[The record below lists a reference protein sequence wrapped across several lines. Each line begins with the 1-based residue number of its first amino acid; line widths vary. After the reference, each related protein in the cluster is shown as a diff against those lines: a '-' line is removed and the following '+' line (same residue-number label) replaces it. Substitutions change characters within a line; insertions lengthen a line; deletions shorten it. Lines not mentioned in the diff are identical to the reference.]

1 MNENISFRRLGT
13 LIRSKGYSV
22 KEIAELC
29 GLVPTQLSAIINGR
43 VQPLTDVVAKL
54 CCNLK
59 CYPSEIVSF
68 DGITINDKYFT
79 DDKREKLPVEN
90 KGELTYSPFW
100 FFLSEYLEEVN
111 RGKDKKDWKDHNDL
125 FNQIEPPRRKRVSAE
140 FKEKM
145 KEANKKS
152 VLVRYGENYQ
162 PKRTNRTDYSK
173 GLPLTTRSKLRNDK
187 PLNLSVIYEIC
198 KFLGCSIDFVLGYK

>member
-22 KEIAELC
+22 KEIAGLC
-29 GLVPTQLSAIINGR
+29 DLVPTQLSAIINGR
-43 VQPLTDVVAKL
+43 VQPLSDVVAKL
-54 CCNLK
+54 SCKLK

-79 DDKREKLPVEN
+79 DDKREKLPAEN

-100 FFLSEYLEEVN
+100 FFLGEYLEEVN
-111 RGKDKKDWKDHNDL
+111 RGKDKKDFKDHNDL
-125 FNQIEPPRRKRVSAE
+125 FNQIDPPRRKNVTDE
-140 FKEKM
+140 FRDRM
-145 KEANKKS
+145 KEAAKKGVS
-152 VLVRYGENYQ
+152 VRYGENYQ
-162 PKRTNRTDYSK
+162 SKRNVRTDYSK
-173 GLPLTTRSKLRNDK
+173 GLPLATRSKLRNDK

>member
-22 KEIAELC
+22 KEVADKLGIP
-29 GLVPTQLSAIINGR
+29 GTRLSSVSNGR
-43 VQPLTDVVAKL
+43 IQPLTDFVAKL
-54 CCNLK
+54 CSILN

-79 DDKREKLPVEN
+79 DDKREKLPAEN
-90 KGELTYSPFW
+90 KGELTYSPLW

-111 RGKDKKDWKDHNDL
+111 RGKDKKDFKDHNDL
-125 FNQIEPPRRKRVSAE
+125 FNQIEPPRRKNISEELRKTL
-140 FKEKM
+140 KETAAKGVV
-145 KEANKKS
+145 A
-152 VLVRYGENYQ
+152 RYGENYVAKC
-162 PKRTNRTDYSK
+162 KRHTDYSK
-173 GLPLTTRSKLRNDK
+173 GLPLVTRSKLRNDK